1 MHPRMR
7 TTAAVLFFWG
17 EMACLYAERKEP
29 HRKGDVENVA
39 ACNHCFLIVTF
50 LLNENHVD
58 PLPNSPLKKK
68 TYLTTPLNILFTF
81 SFPSLEFLAWSSQ
94 LPGSHHIWLFLC
106 TTL

>member
-1 MHPRMR
+1 MR

-50 LLNENHVD
+50 LLNENLVD
-58 PLPNSPLKKK
+58 PLPNSPFKK
-68 TYLTTPLNILFTF
+68 NISDNT
-81 SFPSLEFLAWSSQ
+81 LEYTVY
-94 LPGSHHIWLFLC
+94 LFLS
-106 TTL
+106 